1 MKRALLLAISFC
13 AALGTAQ
20 TDNAWSRAT
29 GQVKASAS
37 AQRLSFPKEYQL
49 FHLNDNSIR
58 QALASVNGRG
68 QSVSVI
74 ISLPN
79 VNGNIERFAVREFSN
94 FDPALQAQY
103 PEIRSYS
110 GVGMD
115 DKSATVR
122 FSVDPKGI
130 QAMIMRGASR
140 TEFMEPYSA
149 DGSVYAV
156 YQSSREKGSLPW
168 VCSTE
173 DHAVAETAARQT
185 ADVARSSNPELL
197 TFRLAL
203 SCNGEYTIYHGG
215 TVAGALAA
223 MNATMTRVNGVFEKD
238 LAIHMNIIPNNNLVI
253 FTNPLTDPYTNLNSW
268 NNQLQ
273 TTLTNIIGEAN
284 YDVGH
289 MFGASGGGGNAGCIG
304 CVCESGKGRGI
315 TSPADGVPMGDTFD
329 IDYVAHEL
337 GHQFGANHT
346 FSHSVEGSGV
356 NVEPGSGSTIMGYA
370 GITNYNIAN
379 NSDDYFVYA
388 SVKQIQDNMVNKT
401 CPVRTPLTHG
411 VPVVSAGADYT
422 IPKST
427 PFVLTGVATD
437 ANGDAITYCWEQN
450 DTATTQTGGQSP
462 ASATKTAGPNWRSYD
477 PTTSPSRYFPPLTRI
492 IANQSTSSFG
502 SVTTEALSS
511 VARTL
516 NFVVTARDNNPVGG
530 LTNSDA
536 MVVTVNGVAG
546 PFLVTA
552 PNTPGTYQPGAV
564 QDVTWN
570 VAGTTQNGVN
580 AAYVDIFLS
589 TDGGLTYPIQ
599 LASQVPNDG
608 LEQVTIPNNSGN
620 SNRIMVKGY
629 NHIFFDIS
637 NANFTIAPATAAFAA
652 GFNGVAGEQH
662 KEICQGAS
670 ATFPISYKALAG
682 FTGTTTFAVSGQPA
696 GVSVAF
702 SQPSISTD
710 GTVTLTV
717 SNTASATPGFYPLTV
732 TATSGSTVKT
742 IPFYLNLF
750 SANFATITASTPAN
764 GATAQSTSLS
774 LGWTA
779 DGNATQYDVEVA
791 TDAAFTNIISTGTVS
806 TNNYAVSGLLEATTY
821 YWRVR
826 PKNSACSG
834 TFGPAHV
841 FQTGQIACESAASTN
856 VPLIISASGTP
867 TINSTLVIP
876 AANDVTIAD
885 LNLTVNI
892 THSWINDL
900 TVTLISPAGTQ
911 VQMVSAPCASAPIN
925 NIQATF
931 DDEGSAVVCANNPG
945 IGGTV
950 IPLQALSAF
959 DGQNSA
965 GTWTLRVSD
974 AWNQDGGSLV
984 SWSLNICSAQ
994 PLSVASNELA
1004 NFVVYPNPSN
1014 GNFQVAFTSA
1024 LADDVKVYVHD
1035 MRGRQVYTKEFA
1047 STGMFDESI
1056 NLNNAEAGVYL
1067 LTVET
1072 GGRKEVKRIVI
1083 Q

>member
-20 TDNAWSRAT
+20 TDNAWTRAT
-29 GQVKASAS
+29 GQVKASTS

-49 FHLNDNSIR
+49 YQLQDNSIR
-58 QALASVNGRG
+58 QTLAAVNGRG
-68 QSVSVI
+68 QSVSVV
-74 ISLPN
+74 ISLPA
-79 VNGNIERFAVREFSN
+79 VNGTIERFAVREFSN
-94 FDPALQAQY
+94 FDPELQAQY

-110 GVGMD
+110 GVGLD

-130 QAMIMRGASR
+130 QAMIMRGGSR
-140 TEFMEPYSA
+140 TEFMEPFST

-185 ADVARSSNPELL
+185 ADLARSSNPELL

-253 FTNPLTDPYTNLNSW
+253 FTNPITDPYTTLNAW

-304 CVCESGKGRGI
+304 CVCQPGKGRGI

-346 FSHSVEGSGV
+346 FSHAVEGSGV

-388 SVKQIQDNMVNKT
+388 SVKQIQDNMVSKT

-411 VPVVSAGADYT
+411 APVVSAGADYT

-437 ANGDAITYCWEQN
+437 ANGDALTYCWEQN

-477 PTTSPSRYFPPLTRI
+477 PTASPSRYFPPLQRI

-530 LTNSDA
+530 LTGSDA

-608 LEQVTIPNNSGN
+608 SEQVTIPNNAGS

-637 NANFTIAPATAAFAA
+637 NANFTIAPATATFAA

-702 SQPSISTD
+702 SQPSIATD

-750 SANFATITASTPAN
+750 SSNFAAITASNPAN

-779 DGNATQYDVEVA
+779 DANATQYDVEVA
-791 TDAAFTNIISTGTVS
+791 TDAAFTNIISSGTVF
-806 TNNYAVSGLLEATTY
+806 TNSYALSGLLEATTY

-834 TFGPAHV
+834 TFGLSSE

-856 VPLIISASGTP
+856 VPLIISASGAP

-876 AANDVTIAD
+876 AASGVTIAD
-885 LNLTVNI
+885 LNLNVNI
-892 THSWINDL
+892 THTWINDL
-900 TVTLISPAGTQ
+900 TVTLISPSGTQ
-911 VQMVSAPCASAPIN
+911 VQMVSAPCVSAPIN

-931 DDEGSAVVCANNPG
+931 DDEGSPVVCANNPG
-945 IGGTV
+945 ISGTV

-1024 LADDVKVYVHD
+1024 SADDVKVFVHD
-1035 MRGRQVYTKEFA
+1035 MRGRQVYAKTFG
-1047 STGMFDESI
+1047 STGVFDESI
-1056 NLNNAEAGVYL
+1056 NLDHAEAGVYL